1 MIIFH
6 HITVGN
12 YSKAISIKAQSLYLT
27 RLLLSC

>member
-12 YSKAISIKAQSLYLT
+12 YSKAISIKAQSLYCKGML
-27 RLLLSC
+27 